1 MVVISVRMR
10 RLKKAVLILFLA
22 VIAALTVLIIKNSI
36 TSDKS
41 PAPRILSENTDRVLF
56 LAECGWLSDE
66 EPKSVQEI
74 IIPSEFNEIYSAY
87 NDIQLSQGFD
97 LNDYKGKTVTKYVYG
112 IRNYPESEY
121 VNATL
126 LIFEDK
132 LVGGDLAL
140 LESGKTL
147 PLFSK
152 TTDKMP

>member
-10 RLKKAVLILFLA
+10 RLKKAVLILFFA
-22 VIAALTVLIIKNSI
+22 VITAIAILIVKNGLM
-36 TSDKS
+36 TDNK

-66 EPKSVQEI
+66 EPKSIQEI
-74 IIPSEFNEIYSAY
+74 IIPSEFNEIYSEY

-112 IRNYPESEY
+112 NRNYPESEY

-132 LVGGDLAL
+132 LVGGDITL

-152 TTDKMP
+152 KNG

>member
-74 IIPSEFNEIYSAY
+74 IIPSEFNEIYSEY

-112 IRNYPESEY
+112 VRNYPEAEY

-132 LVGGDLAL
+132 LVGGDITL

>member
-10 RLKKAVLILFLA
+10 RLKKAVLILFFA
-22 VIAALTVLIIKNSI
+22 VITAIAILIVKNGLMTDS
-36 TSDKS
+36 K

-66 EPKSVQEI
+66 EPKSIQEI
-74 IIPSEFNEIYSAY
+74 IIPSEFNEIYSEY

-97 LNDYKGKTVTKYVYG
+97 MNDYKGKTITKYVYG
-112 IRNYPESEY
+112 IRNYPESSY

-132 LVGGDLAL
+132 LVGGDITL

-152 TTDKMP
+152 KNG